1 MKTQLLCTFTT
12 QYKLEQTIN
21 EWIEILHFD
30 TPGNLM
36 KYFLILSDPNN
47 NLTQNKL
54 SYILYFIE
62 KYRKEKNIE
71 ILSFLTLFIELF
83 YNDLCLNN
91 NKNINNYFF
100 NFTKIL
106 KQIDNMKKFNLSEKN
121 TLIWIK
127 DILINEAK

>member
-1 MKTQLLCTFTT
+1 
-12 QYKLEQTIN
+12 
-21 EWIEILHFD
+21 
-30 TPGNLM
+30 M